1 MCKNLW
7 IKKKKIS
14 SETVIQTN
22 STLILPLKWN
32 IRNILKYKKYLEII
46 PESFKFELVFDIDA
60 KWEKEYLDTK
70 KSSTY
75 CPTTI
80 LKKCECLFAAPH
92 KLLQSSSNFH
102 VNLQLNY
109 NHQNLQKLMICPP
122 RLHIIAKIFHID

>member
-14 SETVIQTN
+14 SEN
-22 STLILPLKWN
+22 SDSNKFN
-32 IRNILKYKKYLEII
+32 IYITIKMKCKKYIEII

-80 LKKCECLFAAPH
+80 LKKCECLFAAPQ

-122 RLHIIAKIFHID
+122 RLRIIAKIFHKD